1 MSTSRHGTSQRDQV
15 LRLEELRGLLDAT
28 KPQRQVRSRRR
39 RRRRSSAS
47 AQCVPATMLA
57 LCSCP
62 VASAVLVQ
70 CYVCVFALLSVL

>member
-39 RRRRSSAS
+39 RRRSAS

-57 LCSCP
+57 LRSCP
-62 VASAVLVQ
+62 VARAVLVQ
-70 CYVCVFALLSVL
+70 CYVCVCFALLSVL

>member
-39 RRRRSSAS
+39 RRRSSAFC
-47 AQCVPATMLA
+47 AMHTRHHAGAVFLPG
-57 LCSCP
+57 CSCG
-62 VASAVLVQ
+62 ASAVL
-70 CYVCVFALLSVL
+70 CVCVFALLLVL

>member
-1 MSTSRHGTSQRDQV
+1 MASWTR
-15 LRLEELRGLLDAT
+15 
-28 KPQRQVRSRRR
+28 RSPSARYAAVR

-47 AQCVPATMLA
+47 AQCIPATMLA